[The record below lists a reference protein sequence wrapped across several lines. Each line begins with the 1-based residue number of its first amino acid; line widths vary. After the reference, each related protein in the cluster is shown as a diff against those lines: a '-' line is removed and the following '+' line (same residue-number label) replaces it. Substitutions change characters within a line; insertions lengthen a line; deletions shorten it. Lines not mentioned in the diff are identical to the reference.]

1 MDRMTRMYLTRTIAL
16 VVIAI
21 LIAAFAFIVAETPIL
36 TNQIAMGQLEN
47 SNDWFVLMTMYQKI
61 ANGVSTARNVLIA
74 AIATFVIIDTAIF
87 VRKIKN

>member
-1 MDRMTRMYLTRTIAL
+1 MYLTRTIAL

-36 TNQIAMGQLEN
+36 TNQVAMGQLEN

-74 AIATFVIIDTAIF
+74 AITTFVIIDTAIF